1 MRVSDRIQRAQEAKK
16 TLFAFE
22 LLPPLKGEGLDVI
35 FDAIDPLMEF
45 NPAYINVT
53 CHREDVTYIEREG
66 GLLEKR
72 VVHRRPGTV
81 GISAAIMQRYNVDV
95 VPHLICGGINQ
106 YDIEDSLIDM
116 DFLGIDNVLAL
127 RGDNLRGENSFTA
140 LPNGHSHAS
149 ELVAQVKAMNEGI
162 FIDGQVT
169 NCHHTNFCV
178 GVAGY
183 PEKHSEAPNIEC
195 DIKQLKSKVDAGADY
210 IVTQM
215 SFDNGKIL
223 DFIARCRKA
232 GISVPIVP
240 GIKPFS
246 TKKQLTLL
254 PQVFHV
260 DLPADLVSAVEQCKD
275 NAAVRQVGI
284 EWAIAQGRELQK
296 AGVPALHFYTMGK
309 SENMQRIAKEL
320 F

>member
-1 MRVSDRIQRAQEAKK
+1 MINKAIEAKK

-22 LLPPLKGEGLDVI
+22 LLPPLKGEGTEGV
-35 FDAIDPLMEF
+35 FEAIDPLAEF

-53 CHREDVTYIEREG
+53 YHREDVTYVEHKG

-72 VVHRRPGTV
+72 VIRRRPGTV
-81 GISAAIMQRYNVDV
+81 GISAAIMKRYNVDV
-95 VPHLICGGINQ
+95 VPHLICGGLNR
-106 YDIEDSLIDM
+106 YDIEDALIDM

-127 RGDNLRGENSFTA
+127 RGDNLRGESSFTA
-140 LPNGHSHAS
+140 QPNGHNHAT
-149 ELVAQVKAMNEGI
+149 ELVAQVKAMNEGR
-162 FIDGQVT
+162 FIDGQVA
-169 NCHHTNFCV
+169 NCRHTNFCV

-183 PEKHSEAPNIEC
+183 PEKHSEAPNMES
-195 DIKQLKSKVDAGADY
+195 DIKQLKAKVEAGADY

-223 DFIARCRKA
+223 DFIAQCRKA
-232 GISVPIVP
+232 GITVPVIP
-240 GIKPFS
+240 GIKPLS

-254 PQVFHV
+254 PQIFHV

-275 NAAVRQVGI
+275 NTAVRQVGI
-284 EWAIAQGRELQK
+284 EWAIAQGRELQQ
-296 AGVPALHFYTMGK
+296 AGIPVLHFYTMGK
-309 SENMQRIAKEL
+309 SDNMQRIAKEL